1 MRASFQAKEKDWERA
16 RSALEARIS
25 TLADQSTAAKRA
37 LDLEKK
43 LTQAGSH
50 LKTLAQENARLN
62 KLQQAADL
70 AKVNQE
76 KDESRFKESEQA
88 IEQLKATLA
97 ESEQR
102 QEKIIQEKEEVI
114 QRLDKEL
121 QTLRDEQQHTYQ
133 TELEKLKADHQ
144 TYADEVEKMKA
155 DNQAYVG
162 ELEKLKAEKQASVE
176 SVHNLE
182 QEIEKLRSAAA
193 TNEKDTNGVDN
204 VEELK
209 ESFQAR
215 EQELMNLVEA
225 LDTLAN
231 SKESVV
237 EHQLELPTTPLLAK
251 IKDLEAL
258 VEANT
263 TSSEK
268 SGDANNSNGKLALTV
283 TLPMYQNGIPPH
295 SSQRLTHTNP
305 LSLSACICRQGG
317 HRRIF
322 SADQGTGANHQKSS
336 SWSCW

>member
-1 MRASFQAKEKDWERA
+1 LRASFQAKEKDWERA

-88 IEQLKATLA
+88 IEQLKANLA
-97 ESEQR
+97 ESERR
-102 QEKIIQEKEEVI
+102 QEKIIQEKEAVI

-133 TELEKLKADHQ
+133 TELEKLKADNQ
-144 TYADEVEKMKA
+144 RYADEVEKTKA
-155 DNQAYVG
+155 DHQAYVG
-162 ELEKLKAEKQASVE
+162 ELDKLTAEKQASVE

-193 TNEKDTNGVDN
+193 AANEKDTNGVDN

-263 TSSEK
+263 TSNEK
-268 SGDANNSNGKLALTV
+268 SGDANNSNGKLPLTV
-283 TLPMYQNGIPPH
+283 TFAYAPKMASPIPLPKTDP
-295 SSQRLTHTNP
+295 
-305 LSLSACICRQGG
+305 
-317 HRRIF
+317 
-322 SADQGTGANHQKSS
+322 
-336 SWSCW
+336 

>member
-1 MRASFQAKEKDWERA
+1 MRASFLAKEKDWERA

-62 KLQQAADL
+62 KLQKAADL

-76 KDESRFKESEQA
+76 KDESKFKESEQV

-97 ESEQR
+97 ESEKR
-102 QEKIIQEKEEVI
+102 QAKIMKEKEEAI

-121 QTLRDEQQHTYQ
+121 QTLRDEQQHTHQ
-133 TELEKLKADHQ
+133 TELEKLKADNQ
-144 TYADEVEKMKA
+144 TYADQVEKMKA
-155 DNQAYVG
+155 DNQAYIS
-162 ELEKLKAEKQASVE
+162 ELDKLKAEKQASVE

-182 QEIEKLRSAAA
+182 QEIEKLRSAG
-193 TNEKDTNGVDN
+193 NEKVTNGVDN

-231 SKESVV
+231 SKESIV

-258 VEANT
+258 VEANN

-268 SGDANNSNGKLALTV
+268 SGDANNSNGKFSLTV
-283 TLPMYQNGIPPH
+283 TFAYAPKWHPIPSHP
-295 SSQRLTHTNP
+295 SFQRLTHTNT

-317 HRRIF
+317 DRRIF

-336 SWSCW
+336 S